1 MSPNDSNVDTTA
13 DGNTVSDAKRV
24 SDEDINSNFVSQT
37 DCSIKADSKSEW
49 STAERRQFLIFSQ
62 IILASMDFGYG
73 HSGVNYDS
81 RNDCYLNAPQV
92 AERLK
97 VMSDTATED
106 NNLIQVQERLMK
118 MLESVRLDSNAEAES
133 LTAPAPAEKP
143 QVKQQTRKVP
153 RCPKCDST
161 EPWGESSW
169 CPACGYYPKLGKKS
183 GLRSGPAEDNSDLE
197 ESEEELNLLQ
207 MAMMVPGWIYWLS
220 AGLILLLTESLA
232 VRILV
237 PSLSN
242 RSNIALLQML
252 IGINVLGISHVRAY
266 LIAAEDDENLNF
278 FSIVWSPTV
287 IWKTTCKRLPH
298 VRRTV
303 YGGTWGAAM
312 LVFAILFIGLD
323 YDNIFRAENFQKNS
337 SFNPLK
343 FVMSAATTMASAQ
356 EQMNQTQPGKTS
368 GLGDLLEGVQS
379 TGHGQPTN
387 MEDALTNFAGELESG
402 SQQTNDLQKNEREN
416 DHQPHGEQTPEIVK
430 PKYPDTLELEL
441 AHEQEFI
448 IFGYLT
454 NAGGDLR
461 SLLLAEP
468 LKDGEKVRYAGK
480 YSLGRVNNEFLTQ
493 LQDTLDAHRT
503 RHPSMGTP
511 YIAKWTAPIV
521 RCTIAYND
529 LTPDG
534 RFEDGRL
541 VSYYV
546 HTADEANKG
555 SGKVVKKATI
565 P

>member
-1 MSPNDSNVDTTA
+1 
-13 DGNTVSDAKRV
+13 
-24 SDEDINSNFVSQT
+24 
-37 DCSIKADSKSEW
+37 
-49 STAERRQFLIFSQ
+49 
-62 IILASMDFGYG
+62 
-73 HSGVNYDS
+73 
-81 RNDCYLNAPQV
+81 
-92 AERLK
+92 
-97 VMSDTATED
+97 MSDTATED

-118 MLESVRLDSNAEAES
+118 MLESVRLDTNAEAET
-133 LTAPAPAEKP
+133 LTAPASAEKP
-143 QVKQQTRKVP
+143 TVKQQTRKVP

-183 GLRSGPAEDNSDLE
+183 GLRGGPPEENHDLE
-197 ESEEELNLLQ
+197 ESEEELSLLQ
-207 MAMMVPGWIYWLS
+207 MALMVPSWIYWLS

-237 PSLSN
+237 PNLTD

-287 IWKTTCKRLPH
+287 IWKTACKRLPH

-303 YGGTWGAAM
+303 YGGSWGAAM
-312 LVFAILFIGLD
+312 LIFAILLIGLD
-323 YDNIFRAENFQKNS
+323 YDNIFRAENFQKKS

-343 FVMSAATTMASAQ
+343 LVMSAATTMASVQ
-356 EQMNQTQPGKTS
+356 EQMNQTQPGNTS
-368 GLGDLLEGVQS
+368 GLGDLLEGVQP
-379 TGHGQPTN
+379 TGHVQPTN
-387 MEDALTNFAGELESG
+387 MEDALTNFAGEIEAG
-402 SQQTNDLQKNEREN
+402 SQQANAPLNDGRET
-416 DHQPHGEQTPEIVK
+416 DPRPHREETPKIVK
-430 PKYPDTLELEL
+430 PKYVDTLEHKL

-454 NAGGDLR
+454 NAAGDLR
-461 SLLLAEP
+461 SILLAESVE
-468 LKDGEKVRYAGK
+468 DGEKVRYAGK
-480 YSLGRVNNEFLTQ
+480 YSIGRVNKEFLTQ
-493 LQDTLDAHRT
+493 LQGTLEEHRT
-503 RHPSMGTP
+503 RYPSMGTP

-521 RCTIAYND
+521 RCKIAYND

-541 VSYYV
+541 VSYHV
-546 HTADEANKG
+546 HTPADANKD
-555 SGKVVKKATI
+555 SRKVVNKTTL